1 MKIVVGYDGSEG
13 ARRALERAARLDG
26 DGEPVTVVSV
36 HEVHVSAGRG
46 PARVDETERAERDE
60 ELAEATGILREHGVQ
75 ARPVHGHGDP
85 ARAISE
91 EAEAT
96 GADLIVVGTH
106 GRGAFGRAML
116 GSVSSRLVHRAP
128 CDVLVVR

>member
-1 MKIVVGYDGSEG
+1 MKIVVGYDGSE
-13 ARRALERAARLDG
+13 AAKRALERAARFDR
-26 DGEPVTVVSV
+26 GEPVTVVSV
-36 HEVHVSAGRG
+36 HEVHISAGRG
-46 PARVDETERAERDE
+46 PARVDETEKAERDRELE
-60 ELAEATGILREHGVQ
+60 EAAAILRAHGVE
-75 ARPVHGHGDP
+75 ARQVHGHGDP
-85 ARAISE
+85 ARAIAE

-116 GSVSSRLVHRAP
+116 GSVSTKLVHQAP

>member
-1 MKIVVGYDGSEG
+1 MKIVVGYDGSE
-13 ARRALERAARLDG
+13 ASKRALERAARFYRG
-26 DGEPVTVVSV
+26 DPVTVVSV

-46 PARVDETERAERDE
+46 PARVDETEKAERDR
-60 ELAEATGILREHGVQ
+60 ELAEAAAILRAHGAE
-75 ARPVHGHGDP
+75 ARQVHGHGDP
-85 ARAISE
+85 ARAIAE

-116 GSVSSRLVHRAP
+116 GSVSTKLVHQAP